1 MSNQELIKNSNG
13 MALKALVVD
22 DNAMN
27 RLVLDR
33 LLKSI
38 GVETVVVE
46 GGADAIKS
54 VKENEFDFI
63 LMDILMPEMDGY
75 EACTK
80 IRDLGFLDLKIFA
93 CSAHSFTSDHK
104 NSVENGMDEHLSK
117 PILLDD
123 LKHIIS
129 KPIP

>member
-63 LMDILMPEMDGY
+63 LMD
-75 EACTK
+75 
-80 IRDLGFLDLKIFA
+80 F
-93 CSAHSFTSDHK
+93 
-104 NSVENGMDEHLSK
+104 
-117 PILLDD
+117 
-123 LKHIIS
+123 
-129 KPIP
+129 